1 METTRLT
8 VTTEEAGQR
17 ADSLLAQRLEGLT
30 RSAAASSVVTVS
42 RVVSMLFVL
51 LVVFIV

>member
-17 ADSLLAQRLEGLT
+17 ADSLLARRLEGLT
-30 RSAAASSVVTVS
+30 RADRWRRTCGSG
-42 RVVSMLFVL
+42 RDRCWR
-51 LVVFIV
+51 

>member
-17 ADSLLAQRLEGLT
+17 ADSLLARRLEGLT
-30 RSAAASSVVTVS
+30 RSAAARLLEEASSRGAHRHS
-42 RVVSMLFVL
+42 RSVR
-51 LVVFIV
+51 